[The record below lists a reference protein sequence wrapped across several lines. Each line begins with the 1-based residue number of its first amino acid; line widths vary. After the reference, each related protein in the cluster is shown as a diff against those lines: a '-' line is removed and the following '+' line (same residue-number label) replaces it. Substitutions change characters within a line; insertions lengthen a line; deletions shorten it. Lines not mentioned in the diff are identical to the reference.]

1 VTDLSNQLQSS
12 DPAIIRFWQRIPIVI
27 RAILLGLFVFEVGSV
42 ASIASSI
49 LIPAPWSIAV
59 MGGVLWLYWKYFSGS
74 WRPKVT
80 AEARRYSFRGLKLSG
95 AVWKWGLI
103 AAMLLVIVWQA
114 GLVTTFRI
122 IEFPQEAFTSEYN
135 LGDAP
140 LWLAW
145 LFIVMSALV
154 AGITEETGFRG
165 YMQLPLEKRYG
176 PIVGITIVS
185 IVFLV
190 IHLHQAW
197 VTPLLFHVFVLSVM
211 FGILAYTTG
220 SLIPAI
226 ISHTVLDIFNFSF
239 WWTDVAGRFE
249 RQTISETGIDSHF
262 VIWALILVASIAL
275 FIVFTRKLLA
285 LRQQT

>member
-1 VTDLSNQLQSS
+1 
-12 DPAIIRFWQRIPIVI
+12 
-27 RAILLGLFVFEVGSV
+27 
-42 ASIASSI
+42 
-49 LIPAPWSIAV
+49 
-59 MGGVLWLYWKYFSGS
+59 
-74 WRPKVT
+74 
-80 AEARRYSFRGLKLSG
+80 
-95 AVWKWGLI
+95 
-103 AAMLLVIVWQA
+103 
-114 GLVTTFRI
+114 
-122 IEFPQEAFTSEYN
+122 
-135 LGDAP
+135 
-140 LWLAW
+140 
-145 LFIVMSALV
+145 MSALV

-185 IVFLV
+185 IVFLI

-220 SLIPAI
+220 PLIPAI

-249 RQTISETGIDSHF
+249 RQTISETGIDPHF
-262 VIWALILVASIAL
+262 VIWALILVTSIAL
-275 FIVFTRKLLA
+275 FIVFTRKLLT